1 MTEPPPDWWLKALA
15 DFGAGM
21 GFQDAG
27 GWRSDVL
34 NLSVEDGKR
43 LIDVERCGDEIVLAV
58 LCRAPLPVVREKAL
72 LLLRRCGVDSYLPF
86 MVQVGMKGEDVLV
99 LAARIPRA
107 EAHRMLNAFEL
118 IRGLYADAGL

>member
-15 DFGAGM
+15 DFGAGL
-21 GFQDAG
+21 GFEDAG

-34 NLSVEDGKR
+34 NLSVEEGKR
-43 LIDVERCGDEIVLAV
+43 LIDVERCGEEIVLAV
-58 LCRAPLPVVREKAL
+58 LCRAPLLKVREKAL
-72 LLLRRCGVDSYLPF
+72 LLLRRCGVESDLPF
-86 MVQVGMKGEDVLV
+86 MVQAAMKGEDVLV

-107 EAHRMLNAFEL
+107 QGHRMLDAFEL